1 MKKGQK
7 DPKASPKTKAMFLL
21 LKFLIQAR
29 TRKEI
34 AEFLYISERGVY
46 RYIKTLRG
54 LGFRIYYNDGK
65 YSLKKTNISSIH
77 FAADGSV
84 ARVVYLDSSGQQV
97 IRWEQDTWIFQA
109 ISRISRRFLPKE

>member
-1 MKKGQK
+1 M
-7 DPKASPKTKAMFLL
+7 ASAKTKAMFSLL
-21 LKFLIQAR
+21 IFLFQPR
-29 TRKEI
+29 TREEI
-34 AEFLYISERGVY
+34 AKLLYISERGVY